1 MGSFY
6 FPPLVGLGLFPQP
19 DVSFILFRSLW
30 SKLQSKIKK
39 NIFSARYFLYIFYF
53 FKLSTEVLRFSLVQ
67 VVEKSYLKQIG

>member
-30 SKLQSKIKK
+30 SKLQSKIKE
-39 NIFSARYFLYIFYF
+39 NIFSARYFHIFFYF
-53 FKLSTEVLRFSLVQ
+53 FGLSTEVFEILSGAGSVGTEILF
-67 VVEKSYLKQIG
+67 